1 MSEEFDDLYDEFDDE
16 QDEFNEDSDENNY
29 DQDYY
34 DDRDEQRQLREDTF
48 YALTG
53 GQYGDYHDGID
64 MDDLM
69 DGLGY

>member
-1 MSEEFDDLYDEFDDE
+1 MK
-16 QDEFNEDSDENNY
+16 NEDEDYNY
-29 DQDYY
+29 GNDDDY
-34 DDRDEQRQLREDTF
+34 REEQRQLKEDTF

>member
-1 MSEEFDDLYDEFDDE
+1 MKNEE
-16 QDEFNEDSDENNY
+16 EDCNS
-29 DQDYY
+29 Y
-34 DDRDEQRQLREDTF
+34 DDGYDYRQEQRQLEEDTF

-53 GQYGDYHDGID
+53 GQYGDYHAEVN